1 MVNGVPKHVISYMKD
16 FLFSGEQART
26 PLGKLSGGERGR
38 LMLAQALAE
47 PSNLLVLDEP
57 TNDLDMET
65 LDVLE
70 DMLGDYPGTVLL
82 ISHDRDFLDRLVSG
96 VIAPEGDGR
105 WTEYAGG
112 YSDMLAQRGADL
124 TRAPAAQE
132 KDTTVKAATANAAPL
147 AQKRKLKFKE
157 KHALETLP
165 KTIAGL
171 QSKADE
177 LQVMLADPQFYQRD
191 RAGFE
196 KATSDLGEA
205 QRKLAAA
212 EEQWLE
218 LEILREDVAGG

>member
-1 MVNGVPKHVISYMKD
+1 
-16 FLFSGEQART
+16 
-26 PLGKLSGGERGR
+26 
-38 LMLAQALAE
+38 
-47 PSNLLVLDEP
+47 LVLDEP

-70 DMLGDYPGTVLL
+70 DMLGEYPGTVLL

-96 VIAPEGDGR
+96 VIAPEGAGC

-124 TRAPAAQE
+124 TRDSGKQE
-132 KDTTVKAATANAAPL
+132 KEKSIKAASSGKPQAA
-147 AQKRKLKFKE
+147 KHKMKFKE

-165 KTIAGL
+165 KTIAAL
-171 QSKADE
+171 NTKADE
-177 LQVMLADPQFYQRD
+177 LQAKLADPQFYNRD

-196 KATSDLGEA
+196 KVTTDLGET

-218 LEILREDVAGG
+218 LEILREELAGS

>member
-1 MVNGVPKHVISYMKD
+1 MRD
-16 FLFSGEQART
+16 FLFGPEQART

-38 LMLAQALAE
+38 LMLAQALAK

-70 DMLGDYPGTVLL
+70 DVIGDYPGTVIL

-96 VIAPEGDGR
+96 VIVPEGDGR

-112 YSDMLAQRGADL
+112 YSDMLIQRGEDL
-124 TRAPAAQE
+124 RREQPASE
-132 KDTTVKAATANAAPL
+132 SKKDTPKPPLPPLIPAPK
-147 AQKRKLKFKE
+147 QKMTFKH

-165 KTIAGL
+165 KTIATLQAKVTDL
-171 QSKADE
+171 QSK
-177 LQVMLADPQFYQRD
+177 LADPKLYQRD

-196 KATSDLGEA
+196 KITTDLGET

-218 LEILREDVAGG
+218 LEMLREEMAGG